1 MEGAGEEDSVTRLQ
15 KLSRE
20 AALLVVLMVSAV
32 PALAQEV
39 RGSPLHRNVAV
50 DPLVVF
56 ADSWLLHGYHSASA
70 LETNGRPGLLPPS
83 RAESWRQ
90 TPPHWVLPVGGMLIG
105 GGFMAWLAT
114 DIMMKADD
122 WVAPPAHYY
131 LVPFGMAVGLSL
143 GLIAN
148 RFIPDRLEPY

>member
-1 MEGAGEEDSVTRLQ
+1 MIRLQ
-15 KLSRE
+15 EFSACA
-20 AALLVVLMVSAV
+20 AALLVLLVVSAG

-39 RGSPLHRNVAV
+39 RVSPLHLTVSA
-50 DPLVVF
+50 DPLVVSP
-56 ADSWLLHGYHSASA
+56 DSWLLDGDHSASE
-70 LETNGRPGLLPPS
+70 LKMSGHHGLLTPAV
-83 RAESWRQ
+83 AESWRQ

-105 GGFMAWLAT
+105 GGFMGWLAT